1 MPFTLDVA
9 DGQIDQGEDKR
20 IAFTPTDADGQAT
33 PVSEID
39 LTLTS
44 EQGTTIQM
52 DETDFSADGD
62 QQGVIV
68 RLDEAGTWDLD
79 LKVTGA
85 GQGTDERVQGS
96 FYVAQN

>member
-20 IAFTPTDADGQAT
+20 IAFTPTGADGNAT
-33 PVSEID
+33 SVSAID

-44 EQGTTIQM
+44 EQGTTIQK

-62 QQGVIV
+62 QQEVIV
-68 RLDEAGTWDLD
+68 RLDEAGNWDVD
-79 LKVTGA
+79 LEVTGA
-85 GQGTDERVQGS
+85 GQGSVERVQGQI
-96 FYVAQN
+96 YVSP

>member
-20 IAFTPTDADGQAT
+20 IAVTPTDADGSVT
-33 PVSEID
+33 TVSAIT

-44 EQGTTIQM
+44 EQGTTIQQ

-62 QQGVIV
+62 QQVTTV
-68 RLDEAGTWDLD
+68 RLDEAGTWDVD

-85 GQGTDERVQGS
+85 GQGSVERVQGQV
-96 FYVAQN
+96 YVSP

>member
-20 IAFTPTDADGQAT
+20 IAFTPTGADGNAT
-33 PVSEID
+33 SVSAID

-44 EQGTTIQM
+44 EQGTTIQK

-62 QQGVIV
+62 QQEVIV
-68 RLDEAGTWDLD
+68 RLDEAGNWDVD

-85 GQGTDERVQGS
+85 GQGSVERVQGQI
-96 FYVAQN
+96 YVSP

>member
-20 IAFTPTDADGQAT
+20 IAVRPTDADGQAT
-33 PVSEID
+33 SVSAID

-44 EQGTTIQM
+44 EQGTKIEK

-62 QQGVIV
+62 QQAVIV
-68 RLDEAGTWDLD
+68 RLDEAGSWDVD
-79 LKVTGA
+79 LEVTGA
-85 GQGTDERVQGS
+85 GQGSVERVQGQI
-96 FYVAQN
+96 YVSP